1 VLAIGYDGDG
11 WIAARQTTI
20 EATRAQRYQLV
31 KDELRRQARNA
42 GLVGE

>member
-1 VLAIGYDGDG
+1 MLRPAR
-11 WIAARQTTI
+11 IAG
-20 EATRAQRYQLV
+20 YQLV